1 MQVLRIFSEAKES
14 RMFRDL
20 PADLLKELASEPL
33 TANAHK
39 WSLATSVRRFSL
51 VSHSAESERSRN
63 VDILLF
69 FQAYESNA
77 ELKNFYKVLS
87 TNSDGTLEF
96 VSTIEGESATRR
108 VRRRVLVS

>member
-14 RMFRDL
+14 RMFGDL

-33 TANAHK
+33 TANSHK
-39 WSLATSVRRFSL
+39 WSLATSVRRFTF
-51 VSHSAESERSRN
+51 VSRSAESKRSGN
-63 VDILLF
+63 VDIQLF

-77 ELKNFYKVLS
+77 ELKKFYKVLS

-96 VSTIEGESATRR
+96 VSTIEGESAARR
-108 VRRRVLVS
+108 LRRRVLVS